1 METGVS
7 DGTNPMASIT
17 REQLAAMLYRC
28 EGSPAVSGNLNAYPD
43 AGEFSDWAVDAMV
56 WATEESMINGI
67 GGYLKPQSG
76 ATRAQ
81 LATMLMRF
89 DG

>member
-1 METGVS
+1 
-7 DGTNPMASIT
+7 
-17 REQLAAMLYRC
+17 MLYRY

-43 AGEFSDWAVDAMV
+43 ANEVSDWAVDAMV
-56 WATEESMINGI
+56 WATQEGIINGMN
-67 GGYLKPQSG
+67 GYLKPQAG

-89 DG
+89 TA